1 MGIAVELRDLRT
13 LIAVAKCGG
22 FSAAA
27 KALGTTQ
34 STVSKAILQ
43 LEHDCG
49 VQLIERL
56 GRGIRLTDAGELAR
70 RHGVNMLTERDRLI
84 AELGELQGLQ
94 RGKLK
99 IGLPMMASSVLFA
112 GPVASFRKRYPLIE
126 VDLQEHGSR
135 RLEED
140 VRKGQIEVGASLLP
154 ISKDFDWRIVREEPL
169 AALLPV
175 EHPLSHRTS
184 IKLAELAPCP
194 TILFEEG
201 FVMNSL
207 ILSGFRRR
215 KLAFTEVGRSAN
227 ADFMIAMV
235 AAGLGV
241 AFMPLLILASRDHR
255 SIRAVNLQDED
266 MWWRLALIWR
276 RGHSLSQPAQK
287 WLDMAAP
294 QPAAGKKDR

>member
-1 MGIAVELRDLRT
+1 MELRNLRA
-13 LIAVAKCGG
+13 LVEVAKAGG

-56 GRGIRLTDAGELAR
+56 GRGIRLTDAGEIVLR
-70 RHGVNMLTERDRLI
+70 RAGNMLSERDHLI
-84 AELGELQGLQ
+84 SEIGELQGLQ

-112 GPVASFRKRYPLIE
+112 RLVAAFRKRYPLIE
-126 VDLQEHGSR
+126 VELSEQGSR
-135 RLEED
+135 RLEDD
-140 VRKGQIEVGASLLP
+140 VRKGRIEMGASLLP
-154 ISKDFDWRIVREEPL
+154 ISEDFDWRIVREEPL
-169 AALLPV
+169 MALLPV
-175 EHPLSHRTS
+175 EHPLSGRASVT
-184 IKLAELAPCP
+184 LAELSPCP

-201 FVMNSL
+201 FVLNHV
-207 ILSGFRRR
+207 ILAAFRRR
-215 KLAFTEVGRSAN
+215 KLVITDVGRSAN

-235 AAGLGV
+235 AAGLGIT
-241 AFMPLLILASRDHR
+241 FLPKLIVSAREHR
-255 SIRAVNLQDED
+255 SIRVVQVEEED

-276 RGHSLSQPAQK
+276 KGSKLSPAAQR
-287 WLDMAAP
+287 WLEMAAP
-294 QPAAGKKDR
+294 A